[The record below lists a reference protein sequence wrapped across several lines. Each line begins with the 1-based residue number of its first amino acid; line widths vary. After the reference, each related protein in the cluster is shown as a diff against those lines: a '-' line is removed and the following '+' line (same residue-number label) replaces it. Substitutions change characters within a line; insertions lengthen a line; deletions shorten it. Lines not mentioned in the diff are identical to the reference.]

1 MLYYITENQNK
12 IDIAKKFLNPLEII
26 FQSKNLDI
34 VEIQSSSIQDV
45 ATHKAKEAF
54 LKFKKPLFISDHF
67 WSIPSLGG
75 FPGAYM
81 KYINQWFTA
90 DDLLNLM
97 KGKENRDAILT
108 EALCYIDN
116 STIKTF
122 EMSHRGKVLYESL
135 GQGLPG
141 QTVISLSE
149 DGKSIA
155 QKLEKDPSALEIG
168 TNWANF
174 ANWYKDYIS

>member
-12 IDIAKKFLNPLEII
+12 IDIAKKFLNPLGII
-26 FQSKNLDI
+26 FTSKNLDI
-34 VEIQSSSIQDV
+34 VEIQSNSVQDIAV
-45 ATHKAKEAF
+45 HKAKQAF
-54 LKFKKPLFISDHF
+54 LKFKKPLFVSDHF

-81 KYINQWFTA
+81 KYVNQWLTA

-97 KGKENRDAILT
+97 KGKDNRDIILT

-116 STIKTF
+116 STIKLF
-122 EMSHRGKVLYESL
+122 GKKHKGKILFKSL
-135 GQGLPG
+135 GKGLPG
-141 QTVISLSE
+141 QTIVSLSR

-155 QKLEKDPSALEIG
+155 QKLEKDSSAIESG
-168 TNWANF
+168 TNWESF
-174 ANWYKDYIS
+174 AKWYKSYTK